1 MSVDFWLWLLN
12 KSLCLLKWTCEERF
26 KNVQLKCNLTLSQ
39 PNKTSKFTWKQLCWG
54 LFLIMLQAYSKC
66 RPTATVNNCL
76 WNENYFKKWIC
87 ETNLHTC
94 SWPRNLLLRYSQGI
108 QELLRLIFLECEFI
122 SRQYGTNFET
132 DVEQKQFVLSKL
144 KKFWIW
150 FVQFYQKMWREKYG
164 RCRKRTI
171 RRVLICF

>member
-39 PNKTSKFTWKQLCWG
+39 PNKTSKFTWKHLCWG

-94 SWPRNLLLRYSQGI
+94 SWPRNLLPRYSQGL
-108 QELLRLIFLECEFI
+108 QELLWLIFLECEFI
-122 SRQYGTNFET
+122 SRQYGYELWDRRRTKTVCLAYAKEVLNLIRSILPK
-132 DVEQKQFVLSKL
+132 DVKGKIWKMQKT
-144 KKFWIW
+144 
-150 FVQFYQKMWREKYG
+150 YH
-164 RCRKRTI
+164 
-171 RRVLICF
+171 